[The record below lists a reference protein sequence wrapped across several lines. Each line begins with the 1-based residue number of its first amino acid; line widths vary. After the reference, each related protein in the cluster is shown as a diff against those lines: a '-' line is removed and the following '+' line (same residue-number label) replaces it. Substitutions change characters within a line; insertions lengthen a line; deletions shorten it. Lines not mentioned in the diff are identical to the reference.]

1 MEIKHTIEILT
12 KDIQDIEKLVR
23 NLQNSPKPSVI
34 DLDLTLAKLRNVYE
48 VLMLIR
54 EDNIS
59 DMVKSSMTGNGYE
72 QELPET
78 KSAVQPEVMEK
89 QFVQEKVMAEEIR
102 TSAQKPEV
110 PEKSEPDKR
119 TDSLDK
125 PKKEAGILAEKFN
138 TESSIN
144 ENLGLKRSGDV
155 TSKLSSQPIQ
165 SISRN
170 IGINDRFYIIKELFN
185 GDTESYNRIIAN
197 LDQSNNFNE
206 AFSII
211 ENRFPET
218 IEHEGVQI
226 LVNLARRRFITIG
239 NV

>member
-1 MEIKHTIEILT
+1 MEIKYTIEILT

-23 NLQNSPKPSVI
+23 NLQNSPKPSVL
-34 DLDLTLAKLRNVYE
+34 DLDLMLAKLRNVYE
-48 VLMLIR
+48 VLLLIK

-59 DMVKSSMTGNGYE
+59 DMVNSSMTEIHDE
-72 QELPET
+72 QVLFET
-78 KSAVQPEVMEK
+78 KSTVRPEVMEK
-89 QFVQEKVMAEEIR
+89 QSVQEKVIPEEIKI
-102 TSAQKPEV
+102 SAQKPEV
-110 PEKSEPDKR
+110 PVKSEMDQPV
-119 TDSLDK
+119 DSPDK

-138 TESSIN
+138 KESSIN

-218 IEHEGVQI
+218 IEHDGVQI
-226 LVNLARRRFITIG
+226 LVNLARRRFITSG

>member
-23 NLQNSPKPSVI
+23 NLQNSPKPAGI
-34 DLDLTLAKLRNVYE
+34 ELDLALSKLRNVYDI
-48 VLMLIR
+48 LLLIK
-54 EDNIS
+54 EDSIS
-59 DMVKSSMTGNGYE
+59 DLVESSKAKNHAPGMS
-72 QELPET
+72 QEMPPPVETEVVLPST
-78 KSAVQPEVMEK
+78 
-89 QFVQEKVMAEEIR
+89 
-102 TSAQKPEV
+102 AQH
-110 PEKSEPDKR
+110 KSEPTHQPHGELSGENVSKPESAKGS
-119 TDSLDK
+119 DSADK

-138 TESSIN
+138 KESSLN

-155 TSKLSSQPIQ
+155 TSKLSSQPID

-170 IGINDRFYIIKELFN
+170 IGINDRFFIIKELFN
-185 GDTESYNRIIAN
+185 GDIEGYNRIILN
-197 LDQSNNFNE
+197 LDRSGNFNE

-218 IEHEGVQI
+218 MEHTGVQI
-226 LVNLARRRFITIG
+226 LINLARRRFISSG